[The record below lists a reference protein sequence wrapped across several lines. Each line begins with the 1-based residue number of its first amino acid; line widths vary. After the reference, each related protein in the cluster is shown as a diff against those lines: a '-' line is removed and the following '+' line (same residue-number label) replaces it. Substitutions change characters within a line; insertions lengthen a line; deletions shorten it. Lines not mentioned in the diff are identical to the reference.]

1 MNKEFDKINICFAID
16 DKYTE
21 HCSVAI
27 VSILKNSSSLFH
39 FFILNSRLNIENKQ
53 KIERL
58 KNIKNFNITFIEVK
72 LNHFENCYLPP
83 GSHFSL
89 VNYYRLKIASLLP
102 HLDKVIYLDSDIIAN
117 RDLRELWEISLEG
130 YYVGACKA
138 MTYESNSERLGLS
151 TGAPYINSG
160 VLVLNLKKIRK
171 NRIEDKFFDCIK
183 KNPKV
188 IRNVD
193 QDIINLVLLEASDGI
208 KQLRQ
213 NWNTEIRTDIPFE
226 KVYLPIISEPY
237 IIHFIT
243 GDKPWNP
250 DSKQLYKEKYWEYHK
265 EILMAER
272 WSRESFIIK
281 EYFND
286 DRTVRQGPFRGMN
299 YSVGKSICSALLP
312 KIYGSYEEPIQKWI
326 QEIINNKYENI
337 INIGCAEGYYAIGLA
352 LTSPNSKVYA
362 YDTDAE
368 ALLLCKELA
377 RSNNVESKIIIN
389 DLCTHKELE
398 YFGSKKTIVICDI
411 EGDELHLLDPSLAE
425 GLQYTDIIIEA
436 HDFIADGISETLS
449 DRFKHT
455 HKIEMIVD
463 YEREPKMVLGENI
476 NEEILREIID
486 EKRSVGMKWLRMIS
500 LKKYQKQSICSNNY
514 AQESNKYVTQMINK
528 CVKNKNNN
536 KKGVVYTCITG
547 GYDALVKHT
556 FVDHNWDYVC
566 FTDDLSIGN
575 IDNYSW
581 QIRPLRFD
589 KLDNTRNQRWHKIHP
604 HILFPEYEKSIWLDA
619 NINILNEDV
628 FADIDKAIDESC
640 LISIAPHPERNCIYD
655 ELIVCAV
662 LGKDDEG
669 VMRKQVDLM
678 RSAGFPEKNGL
689 FETNIMYRD
698 HHNYQVIEIMNDW
711 WWWIENY
718 SRRDQLSLSYVLWQH
733 KLKVKPLADIS
744 YRYSGGIEFINNTS
758 HVTKEELIVQRD
770 QLQQVL
776 NLRDSKIVDFNQK
789 MQTLTEQLEKRDSVV
804 AERDAQITSLS
815 AERAHILS
823 STSWK
828 ITRPLRFIRSN
839 FINNPYFLFRKLIS
853 DSVRKIWITLPLSAH
868 RKISLKN
875 KAFKYLP
882 FLFRWTKA
890 YRDWVAMTGNAKI
903 PDSDKYHSWILK
915 NEPDQNELNRQKQ
928 ESAEFKYRPK
938 ISIIMP
944 TWNTDEKWLTRAIES
959 VLNQTYSNWELCIAD
974 GGSTKK
980 TTKSTLKQF
989 AENDTRIKVRFL
1001 DKNLGIS
1008 GNSNEAL
1015 ALATGEFIA
1024 LLDHDDELAPFA
1036 FYEVIKLLNLHQEI
1050 DFIYSDEDKLDIN
1063 GERCDA
1069 FFKPDWSLDLLH
1081 SCMYTCHLS
1090 VYRKSIIEKIG
1101 GFRLGYE
1108 GSQDYDLALRFIEY
1122 TSPDK
1127 IAHIPKILYHW
1138 RKVPGS
1144 IASNPIAKNCVN
1156 IVSGKKALAD
1166 LLERQKIDGMVE
1178 DGKWLSSYRLR
1189 RSIIGCPKV
1198 SIIIPTRDHV
1208 ELLKKCIDSIKNL
1221 STYKNYEIIIVNNN
1235 SEKQETI
1242 EYIKSLDCLRI
1253 DYNDEFNFS
1262 KINNLAVRK
1271 ASGEYLIFL
1280 NNDVEIITGDWIES
1294 LLENAQRKEVGAVGC
1309 KLLYPDRTIQ
1319 HAGVI
1324 LGLSLDPRNKV
1335 AGHIFIMRNNV
1346 DHGYFGIVDTIRNY
1360 SAVTTAAMMVRKEVF
1375 EEVGG
1380 FDECLKISYNDV
1392 DLCLKMRKKNYLIV
1406 YTPFVE
1412 LLHYESAS
1420 RGHYLN
1426 ELEVNYMMDKWGS
1439 LLQNDPYYNPNL
1451 SLKKVNCE
1459 INV

>member
-486 EKRSVGMKWLRMIS
+486 EKRPVGMKWLRMIS

-514 AQESNKYVTQMINK
+514 AQESNKYVTQMMNK

-655 ELIVCAV
+655 ELIVCAA

-669 VMRKQVDLM
+669 VMRKQVDLI

-711 WWWIENY
+711 WWWIENF

-789 MQTLTEQLEKRDSVV
+789 MQTLTEQLEKRD
-804 AERDAQITSLS
+804 

-875 KAFKYLP
+875 NAFKYLP

-890 YRDWVAMTGNAKI
+890 YRDWVAMTGNAVI
-903 PDSDKYHSWILK
+903 TERDGQITSLRHAL
-915 NEPDQNELNRQKQ
+915 
-928 ESAEFKYRPK
+928 
-938 ISIIMP
+938 
-944 TWNTDEKWLTRAIES
+944 DERDE
-959 VLNQTYSNWELCIAD
+959 QIA
-974 GGSTKK
+974 G
-980 TTKSTLKQF
+980 F
-989 AENDTRIKVRFL
+989 
-1001 DKNLGIS
+1001 
-1008 GNSNEAL
+1008 NEAL
-1015 ALATGEFIA
+1015 SERDAAAALVNRMENSFSWRLTRPLRFIA
-1024 LLDHDDELAPFA
+1024 RVYRQWLRADRQRLIKFARRMYHRMPLPFKFKVWLKAVYLKQQTMMDQNTVGSLIQDWNPLLGMAEIAGQYDPSHPWFLVVDLFFPSPDKDSGSVRMSGILSLLREQGFLLTFAADSGEEQNRYRQELQKQGIETLQGYSAIIEHLGQHGGKYRYVVLSRPDIAFRYLPAVRAFA
-1036 FYEVIKLLNLHQEI
+1036 LNSEVVYDTVDLHWVRMEREMEISGDYNLKEQVTYYHRIELLNAACSDMVLAITPEEKARLLEEQPDTRVEI
-1050 DFIYSDEDKLDIN
+1050 LPNIHDPLPLVTPFDQ
-1063 GERCDA
+1063 
-1069 FFKPDWSLDLLH
+1069 
-1081 SCMYTCHLS
+1081 
-1090 VYRKSIIEKIG
+1090 RKGLMFIG
-1101 GFRLGYE
+1101 GFWHKPNEDAVHYFVDQILP
-1108 GSQDYDLALRFIEY
+1108 LVIAAI
-1122 TSPDK
+1122 PD
-1127 IAHIPKILYHW
+1127 
-1138 RKVPGS
+1138 
-1144 IASNPIAKNCVN
+1144 
-1156 IVSGKKALAD
+1156 IVF
-1166 LLERQKIDGMVE
+1166 
-1178 DGKWLSSYRLR
+1178 Y
-1189 RSIIGCPKV
+1189 IIGSNMP
-1198 SIIIPTRDHV
+1198 
-1208 ELLKKCIDSIKNL
+1208 L
-1221 STYKNYEIIIVNNN
+1221 S
-1235 SEKQETI
+1235 
-1242 EYIKSLDCLRI
+1242 IKSLCSKHVEPLGYIADVQPYFSSCRVFVAPLRYGAGMKGKVGQSI
-1253 DYNDEFNFS
+1253 AYGLPVVTTTIGAEGMGLVDGQHMLLADTPGAFADAVSRLYFESDLWHRLSANALGHLQKHYSMAATQRRLDAIFPLPE
-1262 KINNLAVRK
+1262 AVR
-1271 ASGEYLIFL
+1271 GI
-1280 NNDVEIITGDWIES
+1280 
-1294 LLENAQRKEVGAVGC
+1294 NAA
-1309 KLLYPDRTIQ
+1309 
-1319 HAGVI
+1319 
-1324 LGLSLDPRNKV
+1324 
-1335 AGHIFIMRNNV
+1335 
-1346 DHGYFGIVDTIRNY
+1346 
-1360 SAVTTAAMMVRKEVF
+1360 
-1375 EEVGG
+1375 
-1380 FDECLKISYNDV
+1380 
-1392 DLCLKMRKKNYLIV
+1392 
-1406 YTPFVE
+1406 
-1412 LLHYESAS
+1412 
-1420 RGHYLN
+1420 
-1426 ELEVNYMMDKWGS
+1426 
-1439 LLQNDPYYNPNL
+1439 
-1451 SLKKVNCE
+1451 
-1459 INV
+1459 